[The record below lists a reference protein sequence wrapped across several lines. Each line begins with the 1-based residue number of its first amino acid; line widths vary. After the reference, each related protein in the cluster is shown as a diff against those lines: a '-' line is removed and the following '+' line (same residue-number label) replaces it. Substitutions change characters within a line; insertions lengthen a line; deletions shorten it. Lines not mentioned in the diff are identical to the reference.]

1 MASEI
6 DMSFLLVIDVQM
18 ALGIWFTSNGANC
31 KPVIFSWRTMSR
43 KGDLTG
49 IVDSEHCA
57 SRAQIINPNRVL
69 QLGETRGSGF
79 CSQLRNKN
87 FKPRVTGS
95 ARQGMR
101 HDDQPGRR
109 RLAHGKSRPSR
120 RVQLILRLPGLYVV
134 HQRLIVHE

>member
-43 KGDLTG
+43 KGDLAG
-49 IVDSEHCA
+49 IVDSERCA
-57 SRAQIINPNRVL
+57 SRAQITNPNRVL
-69 QLGETRGSGF
+69 QVGETRGSGF

-87 FKPRVTGS
+87 FKLRV
-95 ARQGMR
+95 R
-101 HDDQPGRR
+101 GRR
-109 RLAHGKSRPSR
+109 VRACGMTISPDGADSRMAKAGRAGESN
-120 RVQLILRLPGLYVV
+120 
-134 HQRLIVHE
+134 